1 MKIWANILSDNH
13 HSKFISIFVPIH
25 LEIRRQIIFFREPDF
40 IVYFDKLDT
49 LILDHN
55 CLNSKTV
62 FPRMQKQVKYLIH

>member
-1 MKIWANILSDNH
+1 MKLYPANQRVD
-13 HSKFISIFVPIH
+13 
-25 LEIRRQIIFFREPDF
+25 FFLREPDF